1 MTSGDQRTIGLDRP
15 VRLEWLDA
23 AAGRLA
29 AGDTPK
35 VARDYV
41 WNLLDGVVAGSTP
54 QTARGKTLTVL
65 GRVWFTPP
73 TAAVGLRDAAAKV
86 VAQAS
91 ADERF
96 AIHWAMLCAAYPFFV
111 DVAGLV
117 GKSLALN
124 GEVAL
129 SQLTRRLVVTWG
141 DRSTLRPATQRL
153 VRSMVQWGALRDGG
167 RIGLYLAPAKRIVVS
182 SAIGELLVEGLLI
195 AAQRGMPLTQLVGHP
210 AAFPFDVRTDL
221 PALRRSVRLCV
232 HRQGDQ
238 TDFVELQVPPTQL
251 PPLVAPRKS
260 KESPSSAGVKSRRT
274 SKAQPKSNAVQDTAP
289 APAGKSPQKPE
300 EGGEA
305 SPLPKGRANPNPNPK
320 LRPKP
325 DGGDAASSVKA
336 SPKSAAR
343 SRQLRLLP

>member
-1 MTSGDQRTIGLDRP
+1 VTSGDQRTIGLDRP

-167 RIGLYLAPAKRIVVS
+167 RIGLYLAPAKKIVVS

-238 TDFVELQVPPTQL
+238 TDFVELQVPPTQP

-260 KESPSSAGVKSRRT
+260 KESPSSAVVKSRRT
-274 SKAQPKSNAVQDTAP
+274 PKSNAVQDTAP
-289 APAGKSPQKPE
+289 APTGKSPQKAE

-305 SPLPKGRANPNPNPK
+305 SPLPKGRAKPK

-325 DGGDAASSVKA
+325 DVGDAASSVKA